1 MKLFVSAVVS
11 LTALFSVNAMASN
24 NTYVYSNFEYCQL
37 QSQGVAATQ
46 LDAYARKLGFV
57 PSQQDCRTL
66 LQPSDNINERQTA
79 SNELRIIQRG
89 SAIRLNKKTE
99 QKLAALPAE
108 ERAEVL
114 KRFGLR

>member
-1 MKLFVSAVVS
+1 MKLFVSTVIA
-11 LTALFSVNAMASN
+11 LTALSSVNAMASN
-24 NTYVYSNFEYCQL
+24 NTYVYSNLEYCQL
-37 QSQGVAATQ
+37 QTQGVATTQ

-57 PSQQDCRTL
+57 PNQQECRTL
-66 LQPSDNINERQTA
+66 LQPSDNINDRQTA

-99 QKLAALPAE
+99 QKLAALSAE

>member
-1 MKLFVSAVVS
+1 MKLFVSPVIAF
-11 LTALFSVNAMASN
+11 TALFSIDAMASN

-37 QSQGVAATQ
+37 QSQGVAASQ

-57 PSQQDCRTL
+57 PNQYECRAL
-66 LQPSDNINERQTA
+66 LQPSNTRNDQQA
-79 SNELRIIQRG
+79 VSAQLRHLQRG
-89 SAIRLNKKTE
+89 SVIRINKRTE
-99 QKLAALPAE
+99 QKLAALSAD